1 MKKHL
6 LWTSL
11 VLLSL
16 IVWSSHKLL
25 NSAINKVDT
34 RLIQANNDFGFR
46 LFAQLVKQD
55 AGKNVFISPYSLAVA
70 LQMTYNG
77 ALGTTQQAMAQTLA
91 LQGMSLRTLNQ
102 ANATL
107 GKSLQNSDPQ
117 VQLAIANSLWAGKGV
132 PFKPDFMQRNRDF
145 YGAKVMNIDLTSPQ
159 AEAMINGWVKQQ
171 TKGKIDKL
179 VKKGDLEPLTL
190 LVLINAVY
198 FKGIWTTQFDKT
210 KTHEGVFNLSNGK
223 QKKLPMM
230 SQSGKYQY
238 LRGSNFEAVSLPYGG
253 GRMSM
258 YIFLPNKNTTLTEFL
273 RSLTAQN
280 WTNWMSQFRESE
292 GNIALPRFK
301 VEYEQELKKALT
313 ALGMGIAFGDAD
325 FHGMTPVDTAYIS
338 RVRHKTFMEV
348 NEEGTEARAATE
360 VVIKMRGLS
369 GFFLRVDRPFFCAMR
384 DNQTG
389 AVLFMGAIVE
399 PR

>member
-6 LWTSL
+6 FWTSF

-16 IVWSSHKLL
+16 IAWLSHKRL

-46 LFAQLVKQD
+46 LFAQLAKQE
-55 AGKNVFISPYSLAVA
+55 ANKNVFISPYSLAVA

-77 ALGTTQQAMAQTLA
+77 ALGTTQQAMAKTLA
-91 LQGMSLRTLNQ
+91 LQGMSLQRLNQ
-102 ANATL
+102 ANAALRAT
-107 GKSLQNSDPQ
+107 LQNPDPK

-132 PFKPDFMQRNRDF
+132 PFEQDFIQRNKDF
-145 YGAKVMNIDLTSPQ
+145 YGAKVMNIDFTNPQ
-159 AEAMINGWVKQQ
+159 AEATINGWVKQQ

-179 VKKGDLEPLTL
+179 VKRGDLEHLTL

-198 FKGIWTTQFDKT
+198 FKGIWTTQFDKA
-210 KTHEGVFNLSNGK
+210 KTREGVFSLPNGK

-253 GRMSM
+253 RRMSM
-258 YIFLPNKNTTLTEFL
+258 YIFLPHRNTTLTGFL
-273 RSLTAQN
+273 RGLTVQN
-280 WTNWMSQFRESE
+280 WANWMSQFRESE
-292 GNIALPRFK
+292 GTIALPRFK
-301 VEYEQELKKALT
+301 AEYEQELRKPLT

-338 RVRHKTFMEV
+338 RVRHKTFVEV
-348 NEEGTEARAATE
+348 NEEGTEAAASTE

-369 GFFLRVDRPFFCAMR
+369 GFYMRVDRPFFCAIR